1 MTNNNPKDKQSAA
14 TSKVA
19 RAAGV
24 RWNIL
29 PGESAEMYSRGL
41 QSTVD
46 ELGAKTELQV
56 YLAEKIFQCIWW
68 MRRYETQKHSSIIDA
83 MVRELTDHSTPKAQL
98 NAIRTLIQAQLW
110 NEPDVVKIIE
120 SKGHTSMSLLE
131 AAISRQQ
138 ERTQKLDH
146 QIALRVKTL
155 TQLQQSYEALVSR
168 SVMQERIKLQN
179 ELLKR
184 DLQAIE
190 VDAKIKKTGDAA
202 DDKPQTKSRK

>member
-1 MTNNNPKDKQSAA
+1 MTNSNPKDKPSAA

-24 RWNIL
+24 RWSIL

-138 ERTQKLDH
+138 ERIQKLDQ

-168 SVMQERIKLQN
+168 SVMQERLKLQN
-179 ELLKR
+179 EVLKR

>member
-1 MTNNNPKDKQSAA
+1 
-14 TSKVA
+14 VA

-46 ELGAKTELQV
+46 ELSAKTELQV

-68 MRRYETQKHSSIIDA
+68 VRRYETQKHSSIIDA

-138 ERTQKLDH
+138 ERIQKLDQ

>member
-1 MTNNNPKDKQSAA
+1 M
-14 TSKVA
+14 A

-46 ELGAKTELQV
+46 ELSAKTELQV

-68 MRRYETQKHSSIIDA
+68 VRRYETQKHSSIIDA

-138 ERTQKLDH
+138 ERIQKLDQ

>member
-1 MTNNNPKDKQSAA
+1 MEHG
-14 TSKVA
+14 
-19 RAAGV
+19 GV
-24 RWNIL
+24 QFVGA
-29 PGESAEMYSRGL
+29 PD
-41 QSTVD
+41 D

-98 NAIRTLIQAQLW
+98 NAIRTLIQPQLW

-138 ERTQKLDH
+138 ERIQKLDQ

-168 SVMQERIKLQN
+168 SVMQERLKLQN

>member
-1 MTNNNPKDKQSAA
+1 MTNSNPKDKPSAA

-24 RWNIL
+24 RWSIL

-138 ERTQKLDH
+138 ERIQKLDQ

-168 SVMQERIKLQN
+168 SVMQERLKLQN

>member
-1 MTNNNPKDKQSAA
+1 MNNSNPKDKQSAA

-46 ELGAKTELQV
+46 EFDAKTELQV

-83 MVRELTDHSTPKAQL
+83 MVKLLTDSTMPAERINAFRQL
-98 NAIRTLIQAQLW
+98 FQAQLW
-110 NEPDVVKIIE
+110 NDSGLVKIIE
-120 SKGHTSMSLLE
+120 SKGHTSTSLLA

-138 ERTQKLDH
+138 ERIQKLDQ

-155 TQLQQSYEALVSR
+155 TQLQQSYEVLVNR
-168 SVMQERIKLQN
+168 SVMQERLKLQN

-190 VDAKIKKTGDAA
+190 VDAQIKKSRDAL
-202 DDKPQTKSRK
+202 DDKP

>member
-1 MTNNNPKDKQSAA
+1 MTNNNPKDKQAAA

-138 ERTQKLDH
+138 ERIQKLDQ
-146 QIALRVKTL
+146 QIAQRVKTL

-168 SVMQERIKLQN
+168 PVMKERLKLQN

>member
-1 MTNNNPKDKQSAA
+1 MTNSNPKDKQSAA

-19 RAAGV
+19 SAAGV

-68 MRRYETQKHSSIIDA
+68 LRRYETQKHSSIIDA

-98 NAIRTLIQAQLW
+98 NAIRTIIQAELW

-138 ERTQKLDH
+138 ERIQKLDQ

-168 SVMQERIKLQN
+168 SVMQERLELQN

-184 DLQAIE
+184 DLKAIE
-190 VDAKIKKTGDAA
+190 VDAKLKKTGDAA